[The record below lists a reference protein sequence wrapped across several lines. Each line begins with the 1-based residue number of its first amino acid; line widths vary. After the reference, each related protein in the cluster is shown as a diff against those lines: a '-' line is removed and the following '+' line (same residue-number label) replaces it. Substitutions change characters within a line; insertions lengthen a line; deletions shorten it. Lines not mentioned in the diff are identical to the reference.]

1 MIQSLSLERFK
12 SWKKIDSMRLAPI
25 TGLFGTNSSGKTSIL
40 QWLLLLKQTVNSSD
54 RHQVLNLGDD
64 KDPVRLGTLQD
75 IVYRHDT
82 ATTISSSLKWSLPNK
97 LPILDPET
105 QDETLF
111 TGSEL
116 SFGTSVGMHDGQAF
130 VQSMLYEFDGH
141 KFRYATKRADAGRKT
156 EYVLHCDSH
165 SDFKFK
171 RSPGRAWPLPAP
183 VKCYGF
189 PDQVNSYFQNAGFLT
204 DFQLAFENLFGRLY
218 YLGPLRD
225 YPRRQYSSAGAH
237 PADMGERGEKVI
249 DAMLASRLRGDKITR
264 GKGRKKLSLEQYT
277 AHWLKELG
285 LISDFKVVTVAE
297 GSNLY
302 QVKVRKTPH
311 SEWVLITDVGFGIS
325 QILPVI
331 VLCYYVPPGSTVILE
346 QPEIHLHPSV
356 QSGLADIFID
366 AVTNRGIQLIIESH
380 SEHLLRRLQRRIAEE
395 VLPPDALALYFCRYE
410 DQASHLDRLEV
421 DQHGNIT
428 NWPQDFF
435 GDDLGEML
443 AMNTAAMK
451 RRAEARP

>member
-54 RHQVLNLGDD
+54 RQQVLNLGDD
-64 KDPVRLGTLQD
+64 KDPVRLGTMRD
-75 IVYRHDT
+75 IVYQHDIE
-82 ATTISSSLKWSLPNK
+82 TTICSSLKWSLPD
-97 LPILDPET
+97 LLMILDPET
-105 QDETLF
+105 QDEVLF

-116 SFGTSVGMHDGQAF
+116 SFGTTVGIHGSQVI
-130 VQSMLYEFDGH
+130 VQSMHYEFDGH
-141 KFRYATKRADAGRKT
+141 TFEYAMKQTDGDEKT
-156 EYVLHCDSH
+156 EYLLDCASYVG
-165 SDFKFK
+165 FEFK

-331 VLCYYVPPGSTVILE
+331 VLCYYVPFGSTVILE

-380 SEHLLRRLQRRIAEE
+380 SEHLLRRLQRRIAEGI
-395 VLPPDALALYFCRYE
+395 LPRESVALYFCRYE
-410 DQASHLDRLEV
+410 DQASRLDRLDV
-421 DQHGNIT
+421 DLFGNIT

-435 GDDLGEML
+435 GDEFGEML
-443 AMNTAAMK
+443 AMNTAALK
-451 RRAEARP
+451 RQAEARP